1 MLYKTVRFS
10 QIFSSTYF
18 KLNSIRLSSTVADL
32 QQKWIEKFKQEKVQ
46 EPESSIKNLLAH
58 VMCTKDLEEVDNKLP
73 NQISDTQIKDLEML
87 CLARLCHMPVQYII
101 KEWDFHRLK
110 GLKMSPPV
118 FIPRPETEQLV
129 SMIVKDLN
137 SVKMDQLDFLEI
149 GCGSGAITLSLLK
162 ELPKAKAI
170 AIDQSK
176 MAVDLTK
183 ENSNQFKLT
192 DRIDILQYKIVNE
205 KLPVSIKSESFD
217 MIVSNPPYVLT
228 KELLDLAE
236 EIKLY
241 EDLRALDG
249 GVDGLKVIDNILKIS
264 EIYLKPSGVL
274 WLETHPSHPTLL
286 TKRLSNEPSILK
298 VEECFKDF
306 CDKDRFIKLR
316 KNTKK

>member
-1 MLYKTVRFS
+1 MLYKTVRLRQLWS
-10 QIFSSTYF
+10 PVYTN
-18 KLNSIRLSSTVADL
+18 KLQLIRLSSTVADL
-32 QQKWIEKFKQEKVQ
+32 QQKWIEKFKQERIQ

-58 VMCTKDLEEVDNKLP
+58 VLRTKNLEEVDNEMSK
-73 NQISDTQIKDLEML
+73 QISDIQIKDLEML

-101 KEWDFHRLK
+101 KEWDFRSLK

-129 SMIVKDLN
+129 SMIVKNFDN
-137 SVKMDQLDFLEI
+137 VDQIHFLEI

-170 AIDQSK
+170 AIDHSK
-176 MAVDLTK
+176 MAVDLTR
-183 ENSNQFKLT
+183 ENSDKFHLT
-192 DRIDILQYKIVNE
+192 DRIDIMQYKIVDEN
-205 KLPVSIKSESFD
+205 LPESIKSESFD

-228 KELLDLAE
+228 KELLYLSE

-249 GVDGLKVIDNILKIS
+249 GVDGLKVIDNILKLS
-264 EIYLKPSGVL
+264 AAYLKPSGVL

-306 CDKDRFIKLR
+306 CGNDRFIKLR